1 MPNTIDL
8 TGGKPTIKQFQ
19 VGRPKKEDGVASNR
33 KEYHLTWMKN
43 NPEKVERYRIKA
55 MIRNRERAIQRLTDE
70 LEEYNIAL
78 EKLTSNNTNDSVGEL

>member
-8 TGGKPTIKQFQ
+8 TGGKPTVKYFNC
-19 VGRPKKEDGVASNR
+19 GRPKKEDGVASNR

-55 MIRNRERAIQRLTDE
+55 MIRNRERAIQRLTEE
-70 LEEYNIAL
+70 LAEYNNAL
-78 EKLTSNNTNDSVGEL
+78 EKLRNHNTNDSVD